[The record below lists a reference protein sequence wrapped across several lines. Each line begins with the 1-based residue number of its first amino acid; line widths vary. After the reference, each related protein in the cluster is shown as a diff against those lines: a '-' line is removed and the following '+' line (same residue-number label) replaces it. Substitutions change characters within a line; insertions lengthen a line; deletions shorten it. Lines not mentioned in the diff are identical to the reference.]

1 MGGLV
6 IKRAYIFAQQ
16 SQDFE
21 SLAERV
27 HSIFFLA
34 TPHRGADLA
43 ALLTKILNITP
54 GARPFVQDLHRNSL
68 STQSIN
74 DEFPHHCQNLQLYSF
89 YENLPTN
96 YGLGKGLVVDKD
108 LAILGYANERT
119 AYVNANHRE
128 ICKYPTT
135 NDPNYLIV
143 RNALASAIETL
154 RDNDHLSKRGFNKE
168 QSHLLNSF
176 LGVSD
181 APEDDFMG
189 VDTRRMRGSCEWLVE
204 RESFLSWRD
213 STNSQIYWISAKPA
227 TGKSVLSGYI
237 IKHLRD
243 LNRDCLFYFF
253 YSGDR
258 VKATISSFLRSIA
271 WQMASMY
278 PEILETVLDLC
289 EKHDQLA
296 NADYRTLWRRLF
308 RGGILGLKVARP
320 QYWVID
326 ALDECKNYS
335 ELVPLLLEA
344 SEICQVRIL
353 ITSRNKFASQSQTL
367 GSATQV
373 VSEEILEEDTRRD
386 IALYLEAYMDS
397 LPSVGEEA
405 RQTMVAKILAKSAGC
420 FLWVSLVLQEL
431 RQVHTSAE
439 ISQVLEDVP
448 ADMDELYSRI
458 LNAMSIAPYG
468 KVLAKAILTWCVCSA
483 RPLSTEELYYAL
495 QLDIK
500 DNIDQIEKSIE
511 ASCGQL
517 VFVDAHSRVH
527 MVHQTARDFLLRS
540 PTVSEFGVDRKSG
553 HKRLGMTCLAYL
565 NSNAMKGPR
574 HRKLSLNNASNPRC
588 AFVAYACS
596 SLVEHVAHVS
606 STDDDFLFALAK
618 FLSSP
623 NVLSWIEYL
632 AQNSHLACLIQT
644 GKSFGKF
651 LQRRSRYMSPFGK
664 EVVLLDSW
672 ATDLVR
678 LVTKFGKNLSASPSS
693 ILHLIPPFCPPES
706 APRKQFGA
714 SPRGIAVLGLSA
726 TAWDDCLS
734 TINHPQEQLTAL
746 ACSRKHFSIGLSSGK
761 VIVYDE
767 MTCQEAQTLQQQ
779 EIVKIL
785 QFGNTG
791 ETLVSAGMRAVNLW
805 DVKSWQKLWT
815 LDITHDCMSLAF
827 TDNDR
832 LLLGALK
839 NNYFMIWDLTTGVLI
854 DSANWMHDLEIQH
867 SHSFRRPLTACFSV
881 ESSLLAIVY

>member
-1 MGGLV
+1 
-6 IKRAYIFAQQ
+6 
-16 SQDFE
+16 
-21 SLAERV
+21 
-27 HSIFFLA
+27 
-34 TPHRGADLA
+34 
-43 ALLTKILNITP
+43 
-54 GARPFVQDLHRNSL
+54 
-68 STQSIN
+68 
-74 DEFPHHCQNLQLYSF
+74 
-89 YENLPTN
+89 
-96 YGLGKGLVVDKD
+96 
-108 LAILGYANERT
+108 
-119 AYVNANHRE
+119 
-128 ICKYPTT
+128 
-135 NDPNYLIV
+135 
-143 RNALASAIETL
+143 
-154 RDNDHLSKRGFNKE
+154 
-168 QSHLLNSF
+168 
-176 LGVSD
+176 
-181 APEDDFMG
+181 
-189 VDTRRMRGSCEWLVE
+189 
-204 RESFLSWRD
+204 
-213 STNSQIYWISAKPA
+213 
-227 TGKSVLSGYI
+227 
-237 IKHLRD
+237 
-243 LNRDCLFYFF
+243 
-253 YSGDR
+253 
-258 VKATISSFLRSIA
+258 
-271 WQMASMY
+271 
-278 PEILETVLDLC
+278 
-289 EKHDQLA
+289 
-296 NADYRTLWRRLF
+296 
-308 RGGILGLKVARP
+308 
-320 QYWVID
+320 
-326 ALDECKNYS
+326 
-335 ELVPLLLEA
+335 
-344 SEICQVRIL
+344 
-353 ITSRNKFASQSQTL
+353 
-367 GSATQV
+367 
-373 VSEEILEEDTRRD
+373 
-386 IALYLEAYMDS
+386 
-397 LPSVGEEA
+397 
-405 RQTMVAKILAKSAGC
+405 
-420 FLWVSLVLQEL
+420 LQEL

-632 AQNSHLACLIQT
+632 AQNSNLACLIQT

-815 LDITHDCMSLAF
+815 LDITQDCMSLAF